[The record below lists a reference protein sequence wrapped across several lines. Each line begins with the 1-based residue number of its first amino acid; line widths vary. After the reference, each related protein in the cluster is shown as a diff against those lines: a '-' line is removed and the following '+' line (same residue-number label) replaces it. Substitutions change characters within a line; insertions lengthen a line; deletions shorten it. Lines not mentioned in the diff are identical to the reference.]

1 MFSLAAAAAT
11 IAVAPSAAA
20 TTAAAATIA
29 AAATTASV
37 ATLLLQPDILH
48 WMDANEAEIWRLL
61 EENPANLK
69 PCWDHFWRDLEI
81 AGKDF

>member
-1 MFSLAAAAAT
+1 MGLSLVAAAALGAFTGWILTMFSLAAAAAT

-48 WMDANEAEIWRLL
+48 
-61 EENPANLK
+61 
-69 PCWDHFWRDLEI
+69 
-81 AGKDF
+81 